1 MLENSFSVPIW
12 QKDYIEEIVIL
23 NETNEVYKYTFS
35 NSLDN
40 IQTVI
45 YAKTGHSLKLENA
58 SWKINPGLSISVKN
72 LMNSHNV
79 NYSMT
84 IGIRDKVNFIA
95 INMRVGDKWFIT
107 GYDEINGLIY
117 NWKLIELMEL
127 FIEIFNGILD
137 I

>member
-1 MLENSFSVPIW
+1 
-12 QKDYIEEIVIL
+12 
-23 NETNEVYKYTFS
+23 
-35 NSLDN
+35 
-40 IQTVI
+40 
-45 YAKTGHSLKLENA
+45 
-58 SWKINPGLSISVKN
+58 
-72 LMNSHNV
+72 MNSHNV